1 MGLWNRLFGRELR
14 TEVVTADDHLTRLLK
29 GIEISPATAM
39 EIPAVSAC
47 ISFIST
53 CIAGLPIKLY
63 REDRRQNSTEE
74 IKDDIRLR
82 LLNDETGDLLDP
94 FQMKQAV
101 VSDYF
106 LYGEGFI
113 YPEMLGNE
121 CASLRYIRHGA
132 ITSYLSGADPVFKV
146 GEYVLSN
153 GMRLRDDEVVRLLHD
168 TKDGLKGE
176 SIIDQHQQ
184 LLSAMY
190 REIVYEK
197 LLVSSGGNKKGFLT
211 SESKLSAEMLAD
223 LRQKWQ
229 EMYANT
235 GNTMMI
241 LNKGITFHESS
252 NTSVEMQLNEN
263 KTRNNALV
271 CQLFGM
277 SPEAISG
284 QLGED
289 ALAAV
294 IKAAVVPVITAFEA
308 ALNRGLLLP
317 SERDWM
323 YFAFDTT
330 ELLKGDILKRYQAY
344 KTGLECNVLQ
354 IDEARYKEDLPPL
367 GLNFIKLGLQDVLFD
382 PKTKVIYT
390 PNMNQS
396 MVMSENKVTFGAKD
410 GTAPVDNGTDDGI
423 MEERIDGA
431 TRLVCVWGSPLSGK
445 TTFVQNHAG
454 RSDIIWDWDKI
465 QQAVS
470 LSDSH
475 QEASP
480 QTLRLLLRLRKTF
493 IRAAADCGAKTAW
506 LICTRPNKYVR
517 DLFGDTAEYI
527 KMDVSKDECYRRLA
541 ADDTRPDKQKMAALI
556 EDFFSKEPYEER
568 HNDGSH
574 YTKDEHGR
582 FTDSTGSGCASGGG
596 TSGGGAAASTDTL
609 AQDSDYS
616 FKEITDDAINGVPK
630 VDVFG
635 DDAMNSRYQQANQD
649 LLREAQKYPVGTE
662 VSRVYGADM
671 KPLSGCGYRVGTE
684 QGEVKIDNPSQP
696 YHGFHNH
703 PSGNTLSPEDC
714 VNITT
719 KDNMMSLTAVGN
731 NSSVFCI
738 QREPNANGAGYRSF
752 LMDKFDEGRF
762 MGGAFSYHDV
772 KGFDMSALPD
782 KLSIPLQQE
791 IAAFCN
797 ECIQG
802 GQKYGFSYT
811 YSGTN

>member
-14 TEVVTADDHLTRLLK
+14 AEVVTADDHLTRLMK
-29 GIEISPATAM
+29 GIEISPETAM

-47 ISFIST
+47 VSFIST
-53 CIAGLPIKLY
+53 CIAGLPVKLY
-63 REDRRQNSTEE
+63 RENRRQNSTEE

-106 LYGEGFI
+106 LYGGGFI
-113 YPEMLGNE
+113 YPEMVGNE
-121 CASLRYIRHGA
+121 FVSLRYIKHGA
-132 ITSYLSGADPVFKV
+132 ITSYLSGTDPIFKV
-146 GEYVLSN
+146 GEYILSN

-211 SESKLSAEMLAD
+211 SEAKLTAEMLAD

-235 GNTMMI
+235 GNTMMV

-263 KTRNNALV
+263 KARNNALV

-277 SPEAISG
+277 SPEAVSG

-294 IKAAVVPVITAFEA
+294 IKGAVVPVITAFEA

-323 YFAFDTT
+323 YFTFDTT

-396 MVMSENKVTFGAKD
+396 MVMSENKVSFGEKD
-410 GTAPVDNGTDDGI
+410 SGKPVDKSVGGGI
-423 MEERIDGA
+423 MEER
-431 TRLVCVWGSPLSGK
+431 
-445 TTFVQNHAG
+445 
-454 RSDIIWDWDKI
+454 
-465 QQAVS
+465 
-470 LSDSH
+470 
-475 QEASP
+475 
-480 QTLRLLLRLRKTF
+480 
-493 IRAAADCGAKTAW
+493 
-506 LICTRPNKYVR
+506 Y
-517 DLFGDTAEYI
+517 
-527 KMDVSKDECYRRLA
+527 
-541 ADDTRPDKQKMAALI
+541 
-556 EDFFSKEPYEER
+556 
-568 HNDGSH
+568 NDGSH

-582 FTDSTGSGCASGGG
+582 FTGSTGEGSSGGSDSGGQEGASGQSEK
-596 TSGGGAAASTDTL
+596 TVTNAAG
-609 AQDSDYS
+609 QII
-616 FKEITDDAINGVPK
+616 KI
-630 VDVFG
+630 VDHV
-635 DDAMNSRYQQANQD
+635 D
-649 LLREAQKYPVGTE
+649 LIG
-662 VSRVYGADM
+662 
-671 KPLSGCGYRVGTE
+671 
-684 QGEVKIDNPSQP
+684 
-696 YHGFHNH
+696 
-703 PSGNTLSPEDC
+703 
-714 VNITT
+714 
-719 KDNMMSLTAVGN
+719 
-731 NSSVFCI
+731 
-738 QREPNANGAGYRSF
+738 EPNSITQIEYKNGGIDRNYYGNDKMQSKQICNNDHGHPKQHPFGKHGEHAHDYKYDANGKLLSRDARE
-752 LMDKFDEGRF
+752 LTDEERKEN
-762 MGGAFSYHDV
+762 SDI
-772 KGFDMSALPD
+772 L
-782 KLSIPLQQE
+782 
-791 IAAFCN
+791 
-797 ECIQG
+797 
-802 GQKYGFSYT
+802 
-811 YSGTN
+811 

>member
-14 TEVVTADDHLTRLLK
+14 AEVVTADDHLTRLMK
-29 GIEISPATAM
+29 GIEISPETAM

-47 ISFIST
+47 VGFIST
-53 CIAGLPIKLY
+53 CIAGLPVKLY
-63 REDRRQNSTEE
+63 RENRRQNSTEE

-106 LYGEGFI
+106 LYGGGFI
-113 YPEMLGNE
+113 YPEMVGNE
-121 CASLRYIRHGA
+121 FVSLRYIKHGA
-132 ITSYLSGADPVFKV
+132 ITSYLSGTDPIFKV
-146 GEYVLSN
+146 GEYILSN
-153 GMRLRDDEVVRLLHD
+153 GMQLRDDEVVRLLHD

-211 SESKLSAEMLAD
+211 SEAKLTAEMLAD

-235 GNTMMI
+235 GNTMMV

-263 KTRNNALV
+263 KARNNALV

-277 SPEAISG
+277 SPEAVSG

-294 IKAAVVPVITAFEA
+294 IKGAVVPVITAFEA

-323 YFAFDTT
+323 YFTFDTT

-396 MVMSENKVTFGAKD
+396 MVMSENKVSFGEKD
-410 GTAPVDNGTDDGI
+410 SGKPVDNAADDDI
-423 MEERIDGA
+423 MEERGWVTINGRHVFIGDDG
-431 TRLVCVWGSPLSGK
+431 GG
-445 TTFVQNHAG
+445 
-454 RSDIIWDWDKI
+454 
-465 QQAVS
+465 
-470 LSDSH
+470 
-475 QEASP
+475 
-480 QTLRLLLRLRKTF
+480 
-493 IRAAADCGAKTAW
+493 
-506 LICTRPNKYVR
+506 
-517 DLFGDTAEYI
+517 
-527 KMDVSKDECYRRLA
+527 
-541 ADDTRPDKQKMAALI
+541 
-556 EDFFSKEPYEER
+556 
-568 HNDGSH
+568 
-574 YTKDEHGR
+574 
-582 FTDSTGSGCASGGG
+582 GSGGSGGG
-596 TSGGGAAASTDTL
+596 SASGADAPAK
-609 AQDSDYS
+609 DSGYG
-616 FKEITDDAINGVPK
+616 FKTITDDAINGVPK

-635 DDAMNSRYQQANQD
+635 DDERNSRYQQANQD

-662 VSRVYGADM
+662 LSRVYGADM
-671 KPLSGCGYRVGTE
+671 KPISGYGYRVGTE
-684 QGEVKIDNPSQP
+684 QGEVKIDNPNQP

-703 PSGNTLSPEDC
+703 PSGNDLSPTD
-714 VNITT
+714 VIGMT
-719 KDNMMSLTAVGN
+719 KRENMQSITAVGN
-731 NSSVFCI
+731 DGKLYCVSKTSHANS
-738 QREPNANGAGYRSF
+738 AGYRLFMRDQCKQKRFLGKYSYFDVASKSF
-752 LMDKFDEGRF
+752 DASKLTEQERTTLRNQLSSFCESCAS
-762 MGGAFSYHDV
+762 GGVF
-772 KGFDMSALPD
+772 
-782 KLSIPLQQE
+782 
-791 IAAFCN
+791 
-797 ECIQG
+797 
-802 GQKYGFSYT
+802 YGFKYT
-811 YSGTN
+811 KK